1 MLGSQPLTG
10 GVDVVVYNARFACSH
25 CVTAAVGGDA
35 GVAKLLLRNGASI
48 DQKDKDGKT
57 ALMIATVNG
66 HYDLV
71 ETLLE
76 NKADVTIVN
85 EVRVSTAC
93 AVCWVNVCVT
103 VIMCGQS
110 SNTTDCRL
118 KNVRRLHV
126 PFVRSSFSVW

>member
-10 GVDVVVYNARFACSH
+10 GIDVGAYSTRFACSH
-25 CVTAAVGGDA
+25 GVTAAVGGDA

-93 AVCWVNVCVT
+93 AVCWVNVCV
-103 VIMCGQS
+103 
-110 SNTTDCRL
+110 
-118 KNVRRLHV
+118 
-126 PFVRSSFSVW
+126 